1 MTTGDR
7 IRVKREELGYTQ
19 TEFANMIG
27 VSKQTLYKYE
37 NGIVTNI
44 PSTTIEKIAER
55 LGVSEAYLMGWE
67 NNLTESNADL
77 LPDLL
82 ADENLMKHIKMLM
95 ELNKEHQRTI
105 FDNIAYWYE
114 KEGR

>member
-1 MTTGDR
+1 MTIGDR
-7 IRVKREELGYTQ
+7 IRIKREELGYTQ
-19 TEFANMIG
+19 TEFAKMIG

-44 PSTTIEKIAER
+44 PSSTIEKIAEKLR
-55 LGVSEAYLMGWE
+55 VSESYLMGWE

-95 ELNKEHQRTI
+95 ELNKEHQQTI
-105 FDNIAYWYE
+105 FDNITYWYE
-114 KEGR
+114 KEGH